1 MNSNK
6 INNQKTAKEKIF
18 LFLKIV
24 IGAGLLAYLVFRL
37 NAASLSEIIRQSD
50 KLLFAVVLLIMPLN
64 IIVQY
69 LKWKIVCEGL
79 LDYRE
84 KKNIFR
90 SLMIG
95 IGSGLVTPL
104 QAGEYVMRAE
114 PLKNQPVFKVAAA
127 TFIDKL
133 FPLFFVILSGAAAFG
148 VYLVYYQNVSVFLAA
163 FIYFLIFAL
172 ILFVFFLLKKS
183 KDTAKGIVRKVLNL
197 KRLQNLKEKLA
208 FLQNARKPFIFK
220 LSFVSVLFVLIYI
233 VQFVI
238 LLSAFT
244 HEFELGK
251 YFLFAFL
258 LMFGKTVV
266 PPFTFGEIG
275 IRESIAVFIAGL
287 LGVSESAGFNAA
299 FFLFLVNVVLPSV
312 VSLFFLFGRNE

>member
-1 MNSNK
+1 L
-6 INNQKTAKEKIF
+6 KIF
-18 LFLKIV
+18 
-24 IGAGLLAYLVFRL
+24 IGAALLVYLVFRL
-37 NAASLSEIIRQSD
+37 DAASLLTVIEKSD
-50 KLLFAVVLLIMPLN
+50 KLLFAIVLLIMPLN
-64 IIVQY
+64 IFVQY
-69 LKWKIVCEGL
+69 LKWRIVCEGL
-79 LDYRE
+79 LDFHNN
-84 KKNIFR
+84 KNVFS

-104 QAGEYVMRAE
+104 QSGEYVMRAE
-114 PLKNQPVFKVAAA
+114 PLKNQSVFKVAAA

-133 FPLFFVILSGAAAFG
+133 FPLLFVIISGAAAFG

-163 FIYFLIFAL
+163 SVYLLIFTL
-172 ILFVFFLLKKS
+172 GSSVFFLLKKS
-183 KDTAKGIVRKVLNL
+183 RETANGIVRKILNL

-208 FLQNARKPFIFK
+208 FLQNARKPFILK

-244 HEFELGK
+244 HELELGK

-266 PPFTFGEIG
+266 PPFTFGELG

-312 VSLFFLFGRNE
+312 FSLFFLFGRNE

>member
-1 MNSNK
+1 MNSKEINK
-6 INNQKTAKEKIF
+6 QKTAKERIF
-18 LFLKIV
+18 LFLKII
-24 IGAGLLAYLVFRL
+24 IGAALLAYLVFRL
-37 NAASLSEIIRQSD
+37 DTASLLSIIEKSD
-50 KLLFAVVLLIMPLN
+50 KLLFAIVLLIMPLN
-64 IIVQY
+64 IFVQY

-79 LDYRE
+79 LNFHER
-84 KKNIFR
+84 KNIFS

-95 IGSGLVTPL
+95 IGSGLATPL
-104 QAGEYVMRAE
+104 QSGEYVMRAE
-114 PLKNQPVFKVAAA
+114 PLKNQLVFKVAAA

-133 FPLFFVILSGAAAFG
+133 FPLLFVIISGGAAFG
-148 VYLVYYQNVSVFLAA
+148 IYLVYYQNVPVFLAA
-163 FIYFLIFAL
+163 FVYLLIFAL

-183 KDTAKGIVRKVLNL
+183 RETANGIVRKILDW
-197 KRLQNLKEKLA
+197 KRLKNLKEKLA
-208 FLQNARKPFIFK
+208 FLQNARKPFIHK

-266 PPFTFGEIG
+266 PPFTFGELG

-299 FFLFLVNVVLPSV
+299 FFLFLINVVLPSV
-312 VSLFFLFGRNE
+312 FSLYFLFGRKK

>member
-1 MNSNK
+1 
-6 INNQKTAKEKIF
+6 
-18 LFLKIV
+18 
-24 IGAGLLAYLVFRL
+24 
-37 NAASLSEIIRQSD
+37 
-50 KLLFAVVLLIMPLN
+50 MPLN
-64 IIVQY
+64 IFVQY

-79 LDYRE
+79 LDFHNN
-84 KKNIFR
+84 KNVFS

-104 QAGEYVMRAE
+104 QSGEYVMRAE
-114 PLKNQPVFKVAAA
+114 PLKNQSVFKVAAA

-133 FPLFFVILSGAAAFG
+133 FPLLFVIISGAAAFG
-148 VYLVYYQNVSVFLAA
+148 VYLLYYQNVSVFLVA
-163 FIYFLIFAL
+163 FISLLIFAL
-172 ILFVFFLLKKS
+172 ILFAFSLLKKR
-183 KDTAKGIVRKVLNL
+183 KETANGIVRKILNL
-197 KRLQNLKEKLA
+197 KKLKNLKEKLA
-208 FLQNARKPFIFK
+208 FLQNARKPFILK
-220 LSFVSVLFVLIYI
+220 LSFVSVLFVLTYI

-266 PPFTFGEIG
+266 PPFTFGELG

-299 FFLFLVNVVLPSV
+299 LFLFLVNVVLPSV
-312 VSLFFLFGRNE
+312 FSLFFLFGRNE